1 MSSFHQTSHIK
12 ETGQTEAVFV
22 MWIFQ
27 ALAAIIIIGI
37 AFLYGMFMKTF
48 ICSFRSIIIFFFD
61 ACAGGN

>member
-1 MSSFHQTSHIK
+1 MTSFHQTSHIK

-37 AFLYGMFMKTF
+37 AFLYGMFMKTS
-48 ICSFRSIIIFFFD
+48 ICSF
-61 ACAGGN
+61 